1 MRIVVTGSSGRV
13 GRAISNALSGQHDVV
28 GIDRTAFSTTKLVGD
43 FVDRSLLERALD
55 GVDAVIHT
63 AALHSPHVS
72 VISDEEFKRINVDG
86 TCLLAE
92 TARNLGIRRFVFTS
106 TTALYGKAVTEGA
119 CTWIDEQTL
128 PQPKSIYH
136 RTKLAAENFLSKVAS
151 DDFVVRILRMS
162 RCFPEPANVM
172 AAYRLHRGID
182 IRDVADAHV
191 LALYG
196 GPPKLETYVISG
208 ATPFEPEDCA
218 DLARN
223 VERVLNRRAPEV
235 FEMFRSRG
243 WKLPGSIDRVYS
255 PKKAER
261 DLGWKC
267 RYGSSEIAAQ
277 LDRRSLEVLPV
288 GARMPM
294 RPE

>member
-13 GRAISNALSGQHDVV
+13 GRAISSALHGQHEVV
-28 GIDRTAFSTTKLVGD
+28 GIDRTVFSTTKLVGD
-43 FVDRSLLERALD
+43 FVDRAFLERALD

-86 TCLLAE
+86 TRLLAE
-92 TARNLGIRRFVFTS
+92 TAKNLGIRRFVFTS
-106 TTALYGKAVTEGA
+106 TTALYGKAIAEGA
-119 CTWIDEQTL
+119 CTWVDERTL

-136 RTKLAAENFLSKVAS
+136 RTKLAAESFLTEVAG

-162 RCFPEPANVM
+162 RCFPEPAHEM

-182 IRDVADAHV
+182 VRDVADAHV

-196 GPPKLETYVISG
+196 GVSKLETYVISG
-208 ATPFEPEDCA
+208 TTPFEPGDCP
-218 DLARN
+218 DLAQN
-223 VERVLNRRAPEV
+223 LERVLNRRAPEAL
-235 FEMFRSRG
+235 EMFRRRG
-243 WKLPGSIDRVYS
+243 WKLPGSIDHVYS

-261 DLGWKC
+261 DLGWKS
-267 RYGSSEIAAQ
+267 RYGSSEVAAQ

-288 GARMPM
+288 DARMTM